1 MVLGTFPTEAG
12 IPSNLEMFT
21 YKMWE
26 HGAVSMC
33 QCVCCVCVCVC
44 VHVGVCGQRGPS
56 ALVTLAGDRS
66 RGRGRYYQALILWL

>member
-21 YKMWE
+21 YKMWK

-33 QCVCCVCVCVC
+33 QCWRACVCVR
-44 VHVGVCGQRGPS
+44 VCGQRGPS

-66 RGRGRYYQALILWL
+66 RGKGRYYQALILWL